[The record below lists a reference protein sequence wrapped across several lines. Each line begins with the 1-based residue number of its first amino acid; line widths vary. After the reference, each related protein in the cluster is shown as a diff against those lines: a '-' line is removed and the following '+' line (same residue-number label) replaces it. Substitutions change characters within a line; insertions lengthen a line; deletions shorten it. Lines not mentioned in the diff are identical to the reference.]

1 MVKGIRVGLTG
12 GIGSGKSTVAGF
24 FAQRGA
30 CVIDADALSRA
41 STAAGGAAIPAIARA
56 FGPEVIGPDGALNRT
71 RMRDIAFQDAA
82 ARQQLQSIIHPLVG
96 LAIAQAAAEADSRH
110 IPCVV
115 YDIPLLVESG
125 HWRRTLDTVLVID
138 CQEATQIHRVG
149 ERSGLSETEV
159 LAVLSAQASRQ
170 QRLYAADHVIFNDG
184 ISLPQLERL
193 AGQFATEFGL

>member
-1 MVKGIRVGLTG
+1 MGKGIRVGLTG

-56 FGPEVIGPDGALNRT
+56 FGPHVIGPDGALDRT
-71 RMRDIAFQDAA
+71 RMRDIAFHDAA
-82 ARQQLQSIIHPLVG
+82 ARQLLQSIIHPLVG

-110 IPCVV
+110 APCVV

-125 HWRRTLDTVLVID
+125 HWRRTLNTVLVID
-138 CQEATQIHRVG
+138 CQEETQIHRVV
-149 ERSGLSETEV
+149 ERSGLCETEV

-170 QRLYAADHVIFNDG
+170 QRLCAADHVIFNDG
-184 ISLPQLERL
+184 ISLLQLERL